1 MNRGISLSDWGLLLT
16 ASVLVGST
24 FLFIN
29 IAVEEISPLVI
40 AALRA
45 LLSALICWIVMRA
58 SGVRLPRTRQGWT
71 PILLLGLLTS
81 AIPFGT
87 VAWGQQ
93 HIESGMGGIL
103 FGTMPILAV
112 VLAPLFLAEEIFTR
126 RALIGGV
133 VGLAGII
140 LLMGPSVVAN
150 AGDQILGI
158 VITFLGPCSHTLG
171 AIFAR
176 RLTGLDPRAM
186 VTGSMIIGSVV
197 LVPLSFAVEAPLTL
211 SPGMGAIAAVLA
223 MGALTGTGFC
233 FYFLVIRRVDAM
245 RSSLVP
251 LFFSVVAVTLGAVV
265 LGERLP
271 LEAFIGLAMI
281 LAGAFAVSSRASAKP
296 AAPAT
301 PSPSPQP
308 QS

>member
-1 MNRGISLSDWGLLLT
+1 MNRSITLADWGLLLG

-29 IAVEEISPLVI
+29 IAVKEVSPVVI

-45 LLSALICWIVMRA
+45 LISAFICWIVMRA
-58 SGVRLPRTRQGWT
+58 YGVRLPRIWQGWR
-71 PILLLGLLTS
+71 PLLLLGVLTC

-112 VLAPLFLAEEIFTR
+112 LLAPLLLAEETFTR

-133 VGLAGII
+133 VGFAGII

-158 VITFLGPCSHTLG
+158 VVTFLGPMSHTLG
-171 AIFAR
+171 AIYTR
-176 RLTGLDPRAM
+176 RQTDLNPRAM
-186 VTGSMIIGSVV
+186 VTGSMIFGSVA
-197 LVPLSFAVEAPLTL
+197 LVPLSFAVESPLTL
-211 SPGMGAIAAVLA
+211 SPGMGAIAAIIATGVF
-223 MGALTGTGFC
+223 TGTGFC
-233 FYFLVIRRVDAM
+233 MYFLVISRVGAM

-251 LFFSVVAVTLGAVV
+251 LFFPVVAVVLGAVV

-271 LEAFIGLAMI
+271 IEAFIGLALI
-281 LAGAFAVSSRASAKP
+281 LAGALAVSTRASAKP
-296 AAPAT
+296 PAPAV
-301 PSPSPQP
+301 PSPQP

>member
-1 MNRGISLSDWGLLLT
+1 MNRSISLADWGLLLA
-16 ASVLVGST
+16 ASALVGST

-29 IAVEEISPLVI
+29 IAVKEISPVAI

-45 LLSALICWIVMRA
+45 LISALICWVVMRA
-58 SGVRLPRTRQGWT
+58 YGVRLPRTRREWT
-71 PILLLGLLTS
+71 PLLLLGLLTS

-112 VLAPLFLAEEIFTR
+112 VLAPLFLAEETFTR
-126 RALIGGV
+126 RALVGGV
-133 VGLAGII
+133 VGFAGII

-158 VITFLGPCSHTLG
+158 VITFLGPLSHTLG
-171 AIFAR
+171 AIYAR
-176 RLTGLDPRAM
+176 KQPGLNPRAM

-197 LVPLSFAVEAPLTL
+197 LVPLAFVVEAPLAL
-211 SPGMGAIAAVLA
+211 APGMGAIAAILA
-223 MGALTGTGFC
+223 TGVLTGSGFC
-233 FYFLVIRRVDAM
+233 LYFVVIRRVGAM

-251 LFFSVVAVTLGAVV
+251 LFFPVVAVALGIVV

-271 LEAFIGLAMI
+271 LEAFIGLALIM
-281 LAGAFAVSSRASAKP
+281 AGAFAVSTRAPAKP
-296 AAPAT
+296 PVST
-301 PSPSPQP
+301 VSTPQP
-308 QS
+308 QG

>member
-1 MNRGISLSDWGLLLT
+1 MNRSITLVDWGLLLA

-29 IAVEEISPLVI
+29 VAVEEISPLAI

-45 LLSALICWIVMRA
+45 LMSALICWIVMRA
-58 SGVRLPRTRQGWT
+58 YGARLPRTRQGWT
-71 PILLLGLLTS
+71 ALFWLGLLTC
-81 AIPFGT
+81 AIPFVT

-112 VLAPLFLAEEIFTR
+112 VLAPLLLAEETFTR

-133 VGLAGII
+133 VGLAGVI
-140 LLMGPSVVAN
+140 LLMGPAVLSN

-158 VITFLGPCSHTLG
+158 AITFLGPVSHTLG
-171 AIFAR
+171 AIYAR
-176 RLTGLDPRAM
+176 RQTDLNPRAM
-186 VTGSMIIGSVV
+186 VTGSMIFGSVV
-197 LVPLSFAVEAPLTL
+197 LVPVAFAVEAPLTL
-211 SPGMGAIAAVLA
+211 EPGMAAIAAIIA
-223 MGALTGTGFC
+223 TGILTGAGFC
-233 FYFLVIRRVDAM
+233 LYFVVISRVGAM

-251 LFFSVVAVTLGAVV
+251 LFFPVVAVVLGAVV

-271 LEAFIGLAMI
+271 VMAFVGLALI
-281 LAGAFAVSSRASAKP
+281 LAGAIAVSMR
-296 AAPAT
+296 APAESQT
-301 PSPSPQP
+301 REVSSPEPQR
-308 QS
+308 

>member
-1 MNRGISLSDWGLLLT
+1 MNRSITLADWGLLLG

-29 IAVEEISPLVI
+29 IAVKEISPVVI

-45 LLSALICWIVMRA
+45 LISAFICWIVMRA
-58 SGVRLPRTRQGWT
+58 YGVRLPRTWQGWR
-71 PILLLGLLTS
+71 PLLLLGVLTC

-112 VLAPLFLAEEIFTR
+112 VLAPLLLAEETFTR

-133 VGLAGII
+133 VGFAGII

-158 VITFLGPCSHTLG
+158 VITFLGPMSHTLG
-171 AIFAR
+171 AIYAR
-176 RLTGLDPRAM
+176 RQKDLNPRSM
-186 VTGSMIIGSVV
+186 VTGSMIIGSVA
-197 LVPLSFAVEAPLTL
+197 LVPLSFAVESPLTL
-211 SPGMGAIAAVLA
+211 APGMGAIAAIIATGVFT
-223 MGALTGTGFC
+223 GAGFC
-233 FYFLVIRRVDAM
+233 LYFLVISRVGAM

-251 LFFSVVAVTLGAVV
+251 LFFPVVAVV
-265 LGERLP
+265 LGAIVLSERLP
-271 LEAFIGLAMI
+271 LEAFIGLALIM
-281 LAGAFAVSSRASAKP
+281 AGAIAVSTRAPAKP
-296 AAPAT
+296 PAPAV
-301 PSPSPQP
+301 PSPQP

>member
-1 MNRGISLSDWGLLLT
+1 MNRSITLADWGLLLS
-16 ASVLVGST
+16 ASALVGST

-29 IAVEEISPLVI
+29 IAVQEISPLVI

-45 LLSALICWIVMRA
+45 LISGLICWAVMRA
-58 SGVRLPRTRQGWT
+58 YGARLPRTRKGWT
-71 PILLLGLLTS
+71 ALFWLGLLTC

-112 VLAPLFLAEEIFTR
+112 VLAPIFLAEETFTR
-126 RALIGGV
+126 RALLGGI
-133 VGLAGII
+133 VGFAGII
-140 LLMGPSVVAN
+140 LLMSPSVVSN

-158 VITFLGPCSHTLG
+158 VITFLGPVSHTLG
-171 AIFAR
+171 AIYAR
-176 RLTGLDPRAM
+176 RQSELNPRAM
-186 VTGSMIIGSVV
+186 VTGSMIFGSVV
-197 LVPLSFAVEAPLTL
+197 LVPLAFAVESPLTL
-211 SPGMGAIAAVLA
+211 DPGMGAIAAIIATGVF
-223 MGALTGTGFC
+223 TGTGFC
-233 FYFLVIRRVDAM
+233 LYFLVISRVGAM

-251 LFFSVVAVTLGAVV
+251 LFFPVVAVVLGAIV

-271 LEAFIGLAMI
+271 FEAFIGLALI
-281 LAGAFAVSSRASAKP
+281 TAGALAVSTRAPAKP
-296 AAPAT
+296 PT
-301 PSPSPQP
+301 PTVPSPQP

>member
-1 MNRGISLSDWGLLLT
+1 MNRSISLADWGLLLA

-29 IAVEEISPLVI
+29 IAVKEISPLVI

-45 LLSALICWIVMRA
+45 LMSALICWIVMRA
-58 SGVRLPRTRQGWT
+58 SGARLPRTRQGWI
-71 PILLLGLLTS
+71 PLLGLGLLTG

-93 HIESGMGGIL
+93 HIESGLDGIL

-112 VLAPLFLAEEIFTR
+112 VLAPLFLAEETFTR
-126 RALIGGV
+126 RALVGGV
-133 VGLAGII
+133 VGLAGVV
-140 LLMGPSVVAN
+140 LLMGPSVLAN

-158 VITFLGPCSHTLG
+158 VITFVGPLSHTLG
-171 AIFAR
+171 AIYAR
-176 RLTGLDPRAM
+176 RQTDLNPRAM
-186 VTGSMIIGSVV
+186 VTGSMIFGSVV
-197 LVPLSFAVEAPLTL
+197 LVPVAFAAEAPLTL
-211 SPGMGAIAAVLA
+211 NPGLGAIAAILA
-223 MGALTGTGFC
+223 TGVLTGTGFSV
-233 FYFLVIRRVDAM
+233 YFVVIRRVGAM

-251 LFFSVVAVTLGAVV
+251 LFFPVVAVVLGAVV

-271 LEAFIGLAMI
+271 FAAFIGLALI
-281 LAGAFAVSSRASAKP
+281 LAGAFAVSARAPAQPP
-296 AAPAT
+296 AAA
-301 PSPSPQP
+301 PSPQP

>member
-1 MNRGISLSDWGLLLT
+1 MNRSLSLADWGLLLT

-29 IAVEEISPLVI
+29 IAVKEISPLVI

-45 LLSALICWIVMRA
+45 LISALICWILMRA
-58 SGVRLPRTRQGWT
+58 YGVRLPRTRQGWT

-81 AIPFGT
+81 AIPFAT

-112 VLAPLFLAEEIFTR
+112 VLAPLFLAEETFTR
-126 RALIGGV
+126 RALVGGV
-133 VGLAGII
+133 VGFAGII

-171 AIFAR
+171 AIYAR
-176 RLTGLDPRAM
+176 RQPDLNPRAM

-197 LVPLSFAVEAPLTL
+197 LVPLSFAVEAPLSL
-211 SPGMGAIAAVLA
+211 NPGMGAIAAILA
-223 MGALTGTGFC
+223 TGALTGTGFC
-233 FYFLVIRRVDAM
+233 FYFVVIRRVGAM

-251 LFFSVVAVTLGAVV
+251 LFFPVVAVVLGAVV

-271 LEAFIGLAMI
+271 IEAFIGLALIM
-281 LAGAFAVSSRASAKP
+281 AGAFAVSTRA
-296 AAPAT
+296 AAEPPVPT
-301 PSPSPQP
+301 TTSPQP
-308 QS
+308 QD

>member
-1 MNRGISLSDWGLLLT
+1 MNRSITLADWGLLLG

-29 IAVEEISPLVI
+29 IAVKEISPVVI

-45 LLSALICWIVMRA
+45 LISAFICWIVMRA
-58 SGVRLPRTRQGWT
+58 YGVRLPRTWQGWR
-71 PILLLGLLTS
+71 PLLLLGLLTC

-112 VLAPLFLAEEIFTR
+112 VLAPLLLAEETFTR

-133 VGLAGII
+133 VGFAGII

-158 VITFLGPCSHTLG
+158 VITFLGPLSHTLG
-171 AIFAR
+171 AIYTR
-176 RLTGLDPRAM
+176 RQTDLNPRAM
-186 VTGSMIIGSVV
+186 VTGSMIFGSVV
-197 LVPLSFAVEAPLTL
+197 LVPLAFAVESPLTL
-211 SPGMGAIAAVLA
+211 SPGMGAIAAIIATGVF
-223 MGALTGTGFC
+223 TGTGFC
-233 FYFLVIRRVDAM
+233 MYFLVISRVGAM

-251 LFFSVVAVTLGAVV
+251 LFFPVVAVVLGAVV

-271 LEAFIGLAMI
+271 IEAFIGLALI
-281 LAGAFAVSSRASAKP
+281 LAGALAVSTRASAKP
-296 AAPAT
+296 PAPAV
-301 PSPSPQP
+301 PSPQP